1 MSRSGEAIWAA
12 YADVD
17 SALPCPNCAADP
29 GVWCSR
35 PDGRVR
41 RVPCVARPRVS
52 EASPAQCAD
61 DAPDPPVDFGE
72 PRHQREVER

>member
-12 YADVD
+12 YSDVD
-17 SALPCPNCAADP
+17 PALPCPNCGADA

-41 RVPCVARPRVS
+41 RVPCVARPRVDAVVA
-52 EASPAQCAD
+52 EAE
-61 DAPDPPVDFGE
+61 PDVLDFGE
-72 PRHQREVER
+72 PRHPRGAADG